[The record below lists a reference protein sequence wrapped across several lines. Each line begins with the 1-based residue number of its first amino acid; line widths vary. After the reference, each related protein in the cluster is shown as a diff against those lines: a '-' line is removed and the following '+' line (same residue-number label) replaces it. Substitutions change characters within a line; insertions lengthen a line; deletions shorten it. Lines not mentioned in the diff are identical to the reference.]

1 MVFSPKKDKKFGEEG
16 WRSKNIILPYWIFQY
31 KDEMSDFLKVLVV
44 MTGGLKDGD
53 LKKCIIS
60 KNLRSI
66 LIVFNSPNILVSPL
80 VVSSLQGNVED
91 KIQTTAHKR
100 AISIDRKK
108 NGGELLCSMEIE
120 LPFEVEPEFQS
131 KDGIKGSEVVVLR
144 DKQVVLIMRL
154 KRNRMDL
161 LVEDMKRMDIRSE
174 HKKYRLFS
182 LWNFIGVYYYYY

>member
-1 MVFSPKKDKKFGEEG
+1 M
-16 WRSKNIILPYWIFQY
+16 
-31 KDEMSDFLKVLVV
+31 
-44 MTGGLKDGD
+44 GGLMDVH
-53 LKKCIIS
+53 LNKCVIS

-100 AISIDRKK
+100 AISIERKK
-108 NGGELLCSMEIE
+108 NGGEMLCSMEIE
-120 LPFEVEPEFQS
+120 MPFEVEPEFQS
-131 KDGIKGSEVVVLR
+131 KDGVKGSEVVVLR

-161 LVEDMKRMDIRSE
+161 LVEDMNRMQIRSE
-174 HKKYRLFS
+174 NRNFRFGS
-182 LWNFIGVYYYYY
+182 LWIFIGVFFSLMIILLIYLFLLIPLPAPV

>member
-1 MVFSPKKDKKFGEEG
+1 MY
-16 WRSKNIILPYWIFQY
+16 IILPYWIFQY

-100 AISIDRKK
+100 AISIERKK

-120 LPFEVEPEFQS
+120 LP
-131 KDGIKGSEVVVLR
+131 
-144 DKQVVLIMRL
+144 
-154 KRNRMDL
+154 
-161 LVEDMKRMDIRSE
+161 LVDTNLGLVISYILPRSVTE
-174 HKKYRLFS
+174 GFTLFYS
-182 LWNFIGVYYYYY
+182 